1 MEGSAAERR
10 ERRRSAQRKA
20 LRRRR
25 VAAVLVTIAATA
37 GVWFVF
43 LRSGDDGARGAQESH
58 GAGVSEP
65 IAHLVREMTPAERV
79 DQVLLLGFDGVDS
92 SSPAITELR
101 SHQLGGILVGP
112 ANWVSRDQGASLVGA
127 LRSAGLAGDRI
138 SPLIVATQEGGPDR
152 SYPDLP
158 PAEREI
164 DVGDSGSV
172 PQAEAWARET
182 ATALRSVGFDL
193 DIFPVADVATLDSPL
208 ADRAFS
214 DDASTAAAMTAASIR
229 GCRDARFACAP
240 LHFPGLGAASQD
252 TDEGPATV
260 SLDATSLTDRDLAV
274 FRAAFD
280 EHARAVELSLAFY
293 AAYDAVT
300 PAATSPEIANG
311 LLRDDLVFK
320 GVAITDDLGAG
331 AVKATSTVPEAAVAA
346 IQAGADLV
354 RIDSPDQQ
362 DAARAALRRAAK
374 SGGIPAERLDEA
386 AGRVLEL
393 KRSLGLL
400 RL

>member
-1 MEGSAAERR
+1 M
-10 ERRRSAQRKA
+10 
-20 LRRRR
+20 RRRR

-43 LRSGDDGARGAQESH
+43 LRGGDESAEGAKEGH
-58 GAGVSEP
+58 DAGVSQRV
-65 IAHLVREMTPAERV
+65 AHLVREMTPAERV
-79 DQVLLLGFDGVDS
+79 DQILLLGFDGVDS
-92 SSPAITELR
+92 SSPAIAELR

-112 ANWVSRDQGASLVGA
+112 ANWASRDQAASLLGT
-127 LRSAGLAGDRI
+127 LRSAGLAEDRI

-164 DVGDSGSV
+164 DIGDTGSV

-229 GCRDARFACAP
+229 ACRDARFACAP

-260 SLDATSLTDRDLAV
+260 SLDAASLTNRDLAV
-274 FRAAFD
+274 FRVAFD
-280 EHARAVELSLAFY
+280 EHAPAVELSLAFY

-300 PAATSPEIANG
+300 PAATSPEIATT
-311 LLRDDLVFK
+311 LLRDDLGFK
-320 GVAITDDLGAG
+320 GVAITDDLDAG
-331 AVKATSTVPEAAVAA
+331 AIKATSTVPAAAVAA
-346 IQAGADLV
+346 VQGGAEPV
-354 RIDSPDQQ
+354 RTGSPEQQ
-362 DAARAALRRAAK
+362 DSARAALRRAAR
-374 SGGIPAERLDEA
+374 SGEIPEQRLEEA